1 MYLDTTYLDVK
12 IVEMDSSGIHL
23 WLVLMKA
30 YRTLARYA
38 RCSIELSGLG
48 PSDFAILELLLHRG
62 QHPVNTIGRRVDLT
76 SGAITSAVDRLEA
89 QGLVVRT
96 PDPEDRRTR
105 FVSLTPKGTARIREV
120 FGAHKQTMEGVTSSL
135 TKAERETL
143 INLIKKL
150 GRGAEGQLAKRGEE

>member
-1 MYLDTTYLDVK
+1 MHLDVK
-12 IVEMDSSGIHL
+12 MIEMDSSGIHL

-30 YRTLARYA
+30 YRTLGRYA
-38 RCSIELSGLG
+38 RCSIEPSGLG

-62 QHPVNTIGRRVDLT
+62 RQPVNAIGRRIDLT

-96 PDPEDRRTR
+96 LDSEDRRTR
-105 FVSLTPKGTARIREV
+105 FVSLTSKGTTRIRKV
-120 FGAHKQTMEGVTSSL
+120 FGGHKQAMEVVTSSL

-150 GRGAEGQLAKRGEE
+150 GRGAEEQLAKGSEE

>member
-1 MYLDTTYLDVK
+1 
-12 IVEMDSSGIHL
+12 MDSSGIHL

-30 YRTLARYA
+30 YRTLERHA
-38 RCSIELSGLG
+38 RCSIAPLGLG

-62 QHPVNTIGRRVDLT
+62 QQPVNAIGRRVDLT

-96 PDPEDRRTR
+96 SDPEDRRTR
-105 FVSLTPKGTARIREV
+105 FVSLTPKGTARIRKV
-120 FGAHKQTMEGVTSSL
+120 FGVHKRAMEGATSGL
-135 TKAERETL
+135 TAAERESL

-150 GRGAEGQLAKRGEE
+150 GRAAEEQLAKRSE